1 MSKLKTI
8 FLLFL
13 AGFIVVGCS
22 DPRAED
28 KKILVDELMD
38 LEDLTKDQAECAIN
52 AFSDNFSDNSWKGL
66 VLEVT
71 GSNEEYNQLID
82 YIAEQNTS
90 LKLNMF
96 TPSTHVEII
105 DEKNMIKK
113 QPDYAL
119 ILSWHYGKNV
129 MKNLRNKGYKGK
141 FIMPLPKPKIIN

>member
-52 AFSDNFSDNSWKGL
+52 SFSDNLSDNSWKGL

-71 GSNEEYNQLID
+71 GSDEEYDAWDESLTEED
-82 YIAEQNTS
+82 AEKIVNEYNS
-90 LKLNMF
+90 G
-96 TPSTHVEII
+96 VA
-105 DEKNMIKK
+105 D
-113 QPDYAL
+113 AL
-119 ILSWHYGKNV
+119 ECDGIPPGTF
-129 MKNLRNKGYKGK
+129 R
-141 FIMPLPKPKIIN
+141 